1 MPVSDRPIADAA
13 ARARALDPQS
23 SFIVQAPAGSG
34 KTGLLIQ
41 RMLALLATCE
51 APEEIVAITFT
62 RKAAAEMRDRVLD
75 ALKRAVDD
83 MPPPEAHDRRTWEL
97 ARAARARDI
106 ALAWGIDA
114 NPGRLR
120 IQTIDALC
128 QSLTRQMPVLS
139 GFGVPPETLEDARPL
154 YVEGARRTLAMLDG
168 DGAAAQAVARLLR
181 HLDNDVGIAEG
192 LLAGMLAR
200 RDQWLRHV
208 ADPRSPR
215 LERVV
220 LEQGLRDA
228 TVDALS
234 HLAALVPYELAPE
247 LIALARYAAGNL
259 VAAGKDSLVCALLD
273 LEALP
278 EPVPEALA
286 SWRGLAA
293 LLLTNEGDVRKRVD
307 VNIGFPS
314 SQDKSEKTM
323 RAAWKD
329 RMATALSALDEHPE
343 FVAELGLTR
352 RLPPPHYD
360 ESQWE
365 LVEALVAVLPLTVAQ
380 LDLLFRERRQVDF
393 TAVSQAAVRALGQ
406 ADAPTDLALALDYRI
421 RHLLVDEFQDTSQSQ
436 YELLSRLT
444 AGWEPDDGRTLFVVG
459 DPMQSIYRFREA
471 DVALYLRARMEGVG
485 SVQLEPLAL
494 GVNFRSDSGIVDWVN
509 ETFVRLLPEAEDLA
523 SGAVRYSPSEAVHP
537 AAEGAAIMVHPA
549 ARRDREAEAGQVVSL
564 VRRAR
569 TEQPDQSIAILVRSR
584 SHLSHIVPALK
595 AANIGFQAIDIDL
608 LADRP
613 VVQDLHAL
621 TRALVHPADRV
632 AWLAVLRAPWCG
644 LSLADLEAVA
654 GFDSYV
660 CVFDALQ
667 RPYVIERLSV
677 VGRARGARIVA
688 CVQRFVDQ
696 RGRGPLRRRV
706 EGAWLALGGPATAIE
721 AADLADAETYLATL
735 DELEDGGDLIDFV
748 ELDEAV
754 GKLYARPDPA
764 ADERLQIMTIHKAK
778 GLEFDT
784 VILPGLGYAPRE
796 SDKPLLRWMEQP
808 REHGDSDLLL
818 APIRARSRD
827 EDPIYDYLERLDK
840 AKGEHEDCRLLYVAA
855 TRARKRLH
863 LIGHANVRNGDVAPA
878 KRSLL
883 ERLWPAVNQDFE
895 GLAEAS
901 DTDGE
906 PSGAGPVHPR
916 NVLRRLTADWSPPPL
931 PASVMAPRPEA
942 TASGSGDVEF
952 SWASET
958 AKHVGTVVHRAL
970 QRIADDGLEI
980 WSGVSTATLRAAHE
994 RDLRRLGVPE
1004 AELEGALAR
1013 VTAALSAAVADER
1026 ARWLFAP
1033 HAEAHSEWRL
1043 TGLVGTDLIDV
1054 AIDRTFV
1061 DDDGVRWIVD
1071 YKTGMHEGADPEGFL
1086 DNERERYRAQLERY
1100 ALLVARLDAR
1110 PIRLALYFPLM
1121 RGWREW
1127 EPGARATP

>member
-1 MPVSDRPIADAA
+1 MSDPPVADAA
-13 ARARALDPQS
+13 ARVRALDPQR

-62 RKAAAEMRDRVLD
+62 RKAAAEMRDRVVEALERAADD
-75 ALKRAVDD
+75 A
-83 MPPPEAHDRRTWEL
+83 PPAEEHARRTWTL
-97 ARAARARDI
+97 ARAARQRDVE
-106 ALAWGIDA
+106 LGWGIES

-128 QSLTRQMPVLS
+128 ASLTRQMPVLS
-139 GFGVPPETLEDARPL
+139 GFGVPPETLEDAQPL
-154 YVEGARRTLAMLDG
+154 YVEGARRTLGMLDG
-168 DGAAAQAVARLLR
+168 GGAAALAVARLLR
-181 HLDNDVGIAEG
+181 HLDNDVGTAEG

-208 ADPRSPR
+208 ADPHSPR
-215 LERVV
+215 LERPV
-220 LEQGLRDA
+220 LEQGLHDA

-234 HLAALVPYELAPE
+234 HLAALVPSDLALE
-247 LIALARYAAGNL
+247 LIPLARYAAGNL
-259 VAAGKDSLVCALLD
+259 VEAGKDSPVCALLD

-278 EPVPEALA
+278 DPVPEALA
-286 SWRGLAA
+286 TWCGLAA
-293 LLLTNEGDVRKRVD
+293 LLLTNDGDVRKRVD
-307 VNIGFPS
+307 VNTGFPS
-314 SQDKSEKTM
+314 SQDKADKAT

-329 RMATALSALDEHPE
+329 RMAAALSALAEHPE
-343 FVAELGLTR
+343 FVAELGRTR

-365 LVEALVAVLPLTVAQ
+365 LVEALVAVLPLAVAQ

-393 TAVSQAAVRALGQ
+393 TAVAQAAVRALGQ

-471 DVALYLRARMEGVG
+471 DVALYLRARMEGIG
-485 SVQLEPLAL
+485 SVALEPLAL
-494 GVNFRSDSGIVDWVN
+494 GVNFRSDAGIVRWVN
-509 ETFVRLLPEAEDLA
+509 DTFARLLPEAEDLA
-523 SGAVRYSPSEAVHP
+523 SGAVRYSSSEAVHP
-537 AAEGAAIMVHPA
+537 ASEGAAVVVHPA
-549 ARRDREAEAGQVVSL
+549 AGRDRAAEAEQVVSL
-564 VRRAR
+564 VRRVR
-569 TEQPDQSIAILVRSR
+569 DEKPDQSVAILVRSR
-584 SHLSHIVPALK
+584 SRLSHIVPALK
-595 AANIGFQAIDIDL
+595 AAGLGFQAIDIDL

-613 VVQDLHAL
+613 MVQDLHAL

-654 GFDSYV
+654 GFDAQV

-667 RPYVIERLSV
+667 RFHVIERLSPAGRTRAAHV
-677 VGRARGARIVA
+677 VT
-688 CVQRFVDQ
+688 CLQRFVDQ
-696 RGRGPLRRRV
+696 RGRGTLRRRV

-721 AADLADAETYLATL
+721 GSDLADAATYLATL
-735 DELEDGGDLIDFV
+735 DELESGGDLADFA
-748 ELDEAV
+748 ELDVAV
-754 GKLYARPDPA
+754 GQLYARPDPA

-796 SDKPLLRWMEQP
+796 SDKPLLRWMERP
-808 REHGDSDLLL
+808 RAHGDSDLLL
-818 APIRARSRD
+818 APIRARSRE
-827 EDPIYDYLERLDK
+827 EDPIYDYLEQLDK
-840 AKGEHEDCRLLYVAA
+840 AKGEHEDGRLLYVAA

-863 LIGHANVRNGDVAPA
+863 LIGHANVRNGRATPA
-878 KRSLL
+878 RRSLL
-883 ERLWPAVNQDFE
+883 ERLWPAVREDFE
-895 GLAEAS
+895 GLVETSDADGKPSDAE
-901 DTDGE
+901 
-906 PSGAGPVHPR
+906 PVQPG
-916 NVLRRLTADWSPPPL
+916 NVLRRLTAGWSPPPL
-931 PASVMAPRPEA
+931 AASVIAPRPAEA
-942 TASGSGDVEF
+942 TASGSSDVEF

-958 AKHVGTVVHRAL
+958 ARHVGTVVHRAL
-970 QRIADDGLEI
+970 QRIADDGLET
-980 WSGVSTATLRAAHE
+980 WSAVNTAARRATHE
-994 RDLRRLGVPE
+994 RDLRKLGVPE

-1013 VTAALSAAVADER
+1013 VTAALTAAVADAR

-1033 HAEAHSEWRL
+1033 HVEAHTELRL
-1043 TGLVGTDLIDV
+1043 TGVVGNDLIDV

-1061 DDDGVRWIVD
+1061 DSGGVRWIVD
-1071 YKTGMHEGADPEGFL
+1071 YKTGVHEGADPEGFL

-1100 ALLVARLDAR
+1100 AVLMARLDAR
-1110 PIRLALYFPLM
+1110 PVRLALYFPLM

-1127 EPGARATP
+1127 EPGARAAPS